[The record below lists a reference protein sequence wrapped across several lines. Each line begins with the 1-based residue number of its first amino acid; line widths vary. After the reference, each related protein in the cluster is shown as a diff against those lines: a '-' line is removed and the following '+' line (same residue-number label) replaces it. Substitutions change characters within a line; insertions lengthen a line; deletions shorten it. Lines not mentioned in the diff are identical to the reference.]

1 MLSFCTTH
9 RPRRRKETT
18 NLQRPASS
26 LEHGQ
31 LPARVSCPQLL
42 SVCLAEPEPLSV
54 ALQVCLKASL
64 KAAVGQ
70 LTMFM

>member
-9 RPRRRKETT
+9 TAHGAERKPENTKLSSA
-18 NLQRPASS
+18 LQRPAIS

-42 SVCLAEPEPLSV
+42 SYSFKAEMVPVYPSLS
-54 ALQVCLKASL
+54 LS
-64 KAAVGQ
+64 
-70 LTMFM
+70 